1 MKYYRTLLFTRT
13 KRNLFMG
20 VWNFFFLA
28 HKDNRIERKFLAT
41 AFASEYHLMDSTLV
55 KCEPFGA
62 ASREPTNWLHAR
74 FESSIVR

>member
-1 MKYYRTLLFTRT
+1 MDSEILSYSALYKDEKKFIYGSLELFFPCT
-13 KRNLFMG
+13 
-20 VWNFFFLA
+20 
-28 HKDNRIERKFLAT
+28 KFLAT

-55 KCEPFGA
+55 ECEPFGA